1 MSAEIDLNVSLKNQ
15 VGVVEINRPPNNHF
29 DYKLISYIADCFDNF
44 DKDINCR
51 CIVLCSDGKHF
62 CAGANFGK
70 DRDMQDKAEP
80 YSELYTQA
88 VRLFKNKKPVIAAVQ
103 GGAIGGGLGLSL
115 VADFRIGCPESR
127 FSANFSRLGFHQG
140 FGTTVT
146 LPRVVGPQNAAMM
159 MLTGR
164 RLKGQE
170 AFDVGLI
177 DYLVPLNEVRS
188 KAIELAEE
196 ISESGPLAVQ
206 SIRATIRAGLAE
218 QVEEI
223 VSWELSEQVRLQ
235 STRDFKEGIKAS
247 LERRKPKFE
256 GS

>member
-70 DRDMQDKAEP
+70 DRDMQDKADP

-127 FSANFSRLGFHQG
+127 LSANFSRLGFHQG

-235 STRDFKEGIKAS
+235 STKDFKEGIKAS

>member
-1 MSAEIDLNVSLKNQ
+1 MSAEIDLKVSLENQ
-15 VGVVEINRPPNNHF
+15 VGIVEINRPPNNHF
-29 DYKLISYIADCFDNF
+29 DYKLISYIADSFDNF
-44 DKDINCR
+44 DKDIDCR
-51 CIVLCSDGKHF
+51 CIVLCSEGKHF

-70 DRDMQDKAEP
+70 DRDMQDKADP

-170 AFDVGLI
+170 SFDIGLI

-196 ISESGPLAVQ
+196 ISEAGPLAVQ

-223 VSWELSEQVRLQ
+223 VAWELSEQVRLQ
-235 STRDFKEGIKAS
+235 STKDFKEGIKAS

>member
-1 MSAEIDLNVSLKNQ
+1 MSTKVDINISLENKI
-15 VGVVEINRPPNNHF
+15 GIVEITRPPNNHF
-29 DYKLISYIADCFDNF
+29 DYKLISQIADCFEDF
-44 DKDINCR
+44 DKDKNCR
-51 CIVLCSDGKHF
+51 CIVLCSEGKHF

-70 DRDMQDKAEP
+70 DRDMQDKTDP
-80 YSELYTQA
+80 YSELYKQA
-88 VRLFKNKKPVIAAVQ
+88 VRLFKNNKPVIAAVQ

-115 VADFRIGCPESR
+115 IADFRIGCQESR

-146 LPRVVGPQNAAMM
+146 LPRVVGDQNAAMM

-170 AFDVGLI
+170 ALDIGLI
-177 DYLVPLNEVRS
+177 DYLVLKKEVRT

-206 SIRATIRAGLAE
+206 SIRATIRAGLAD

-223 VSWELSEQVRLQ
+223 VSKELSEQIRLQ
-235 STRDFKEGIKAS
+235 STNDFKEGINAS
-247 LERRKPKFE
+247 LERRKPKFG

>member
-1 MSAEIDLNVSLKNQ
+1 MSTKVDINISLENKI
-15 VGVVEINRPPNNHF
+15 GIVEINRPPNNHF
-29 DYKLISYIADCFDNF
+29 DYKLISQIADCFEDF
-44 DKDINCR
+44 DKDKNCR
-51 CIVLCSDGKHF
+51 CIVLCSEGKHF

-70 DRDMQDKAEP
+70 DRDMQDKTDP
-80 YSELYTQA
+80 YSELYKQA
-88 VRLFKNKKPVIAAVQ
+88 VRLFKNNKPVIAAVQ

-115 VADFRIGCPESR
+115 IADFRIGCQESR

-146 LPRVVGPQNAAMM
+146 LPRVVGDQNAAMM

-170 AFDVGLI
+170 ALDIGLI
-177 DYLVPLNEVRS
+177 DYLVLKKEVRT

-206 SIRATIRAGLAE
+206 SIRATIRAGLAD

-223 VSWELSEQVRLQ
+223 VSKELSEQMRLQ
-235 STRDFKEGIKAS
+235 STNDFKEGINAS
-247 LERRKPKFE
+247 LERRKPKFG

>member
-70 DRDMQDKAEP
+70 DRDMQDKADP

-115 VADFRIGCPESR
+115 VADFRIGCHESR

-146 LPRVVGPQNAAMM
+146 LPRVIGPQNAAMM

-188 KAIELAEE
+188 KAIVLAEE
-196 ISESGPLAVQ
+196 ISEAGPLAVQ

-235 STRDFKEGIKAS
+235 STKDFKEGIKAS

>member
-70 DRDMQDKAEP
+70 DRDMQDKADP

-146 LPRVVGPQNAAMM
+146 LPRVVGPQNASMM

-170 AFDVGLI
+170 SFDIGLI

-196 ISESGPLAVQ
+196 ISEAGPLAVQ

-235 STRDFKEGIKAS
+235 STKDFKVGIKAS

>member
-70 DRDMQDKAEP
+70 DRDMQDKADP

-88 VRLFKNKKPVIAAVQ
+88 VRLFKNMKPVIAAVQ

-196 ISESGPLAVQ
+196 ISESGPLAIQ

-235 STRDFKEGIKAS
+235 STKDFKEGIKAS

>member
-70 DRDMQDKAEP
+70 DRDMQDKADP

-235 STRDFKEGIKAS
+235 STKDFKEGIKAS
-247 LERRKPKFE
+247 LRRRKPKFE

>member
-1 MSAEIDLNVSLKNQ
+1 LKNQ

-70 DRDMQDKAEP
+70 DRDMQDKADP

-235 STRDFKEGIKAS
+235 STKDFKEGIKAS

>member
-1 MSAEIDLNVSLKNQ
+1 MSAEIDLNVSLENQ

-29 DYKLISYIADCFDNF
+29 DHKLISYIADCFDNF

-70 DRDMQDKAEP
+70 DRDMQDKADP

-146 LPRVVGPQNAAMM
+146 LPRVIGPQNAAMM

-170 AFDVGLI
+170 AFDIGLI
-177 DYLVPLNEVRS
+177 DYLVPLKEVRT

-196 ISESGPLAVQ
+196 ISEAGPLAVQ

-235 STRDFKEGIKAS
+235 STKDFKEGIKAS

>member
-70 DRDMQDKAEP
+70 DRDMQDNADP

-196 ISESGPLAVQ
+196 ISESGPLAIQ

-223 VSWELSEQVRLQ
+223 VAWELSEQVRLQ
-235 STRDFKEGIKAS
+235 STKDFKEGIKAS

>member
-1 MSAEIDLNVSLKNQ
+1 MSAEIDLNVSLTNQ

-70 DRDMQDKAEP
+70 DRDMQDKADP

-170 AFDVGLI
+170 AFDICLI
-177 DYLVPLNEVRS
+177 DYLVPLKEVRS

-196 ISESGPLAVQ
+196 ISEAGPLAVQ

-235 STRDFKEGIKAS
+235 STKDFKEGIKAS
-247 LERRKPKFE
+247 LERRNPKFE

>member
-70 DRDMQDKAEP
+70 DRDMQDKADP

-146 LPRVVGPQNAAMM
+146 LPRVIGPQNAAMM

-170 AFDVGLI
+170 AFDIGLI
-177 DYLVPLNEVRS
+177 DYLVPLNEVKS

-196 ISESGPLAVQ
+196 ISEAGPLAVQ

-235 STRDFKEGIKAS
+235 STKDFKEGIKAS

>member
-1 MSAEIDLNVSLKNQ
+1 MSAEIDLKVSLENQ
-15 VGVVEINRPPNNHF
+15 IGIVEINRPPNNHF

-51 CIVLCSDGKHF
+51 CIVLCSNGKHF

-70 DRDMQDKAEP
+70 DRDMQDKADP

-170 AFDVGLI
+170 SFDIGLI

-196 ISESGPLAVQ
+196 ISEAGPLAVQ

-223 VSWELSEQVRLQ
+223 VAWELSEQVRLQ
-235 STRDFKEGIKAS
+235 STKDFKEGIKAS

>member
-70 DRDMQDKAEP
+70 DRDMQDKADP

-164 RLKGQE
+164 RLKGKE

-177 DYLVPLNEVRS
+177 DYLVPLNEVKS

-235 STRDFKEGIKAS
+235 STKDFKEGIKAS

>member
-51 CIVLCSDGKHF
+51 CIVICSDGKHF

-235 STRDFKEGIKAS
+235 STKDFKEGIKAS

>member
-1 MSAEIDLNVSLKNQ
+1 MSAEIDLNVSLKHQ
-15 VGVVEINRPPNNHF
+15 VGVVEINSPPNNHF

-70 DRDMQDKAEP
+70 DRDMQDKADP

-235 STRDFKEGIKAS
+235 STKDFKEGIKAS

>member
-196 ISESGPLAVQ
+196 ISESGPLAIQ

-235 STRDFKEGIKAS
+235 STKDFKEGIKAS

>member
-1 MSAEIDLNVSLKNQ
+1 M
-15 VGVVEINRPPNNHF
+15 
-29 DYKLISYIADCFDNF
+29 
-44 DKDINCR
+44 
-51 CIVLCSDGKHF
+51 
-62 CAGANFGK
+62 
-70 DRDMQDKAEP
+70 
-80 YSELYTQA
+80 
-88 VRLFKNKKPVIAAVQ
+88 
-103 GGAIGGGLGLSL
+103 
-115 VADFRIGCPESR
+115 
-127 FSANFSRLGFHQG
+127 
-140 FGTTVT
+140 
-146 LPRVVGPQNAAMM
+146 PRVVGPQNAAMM

-235 STRDFKEGIKAS
+235 STKDFKEGIKAS

>member
-1 MSAEIDLNVSLKNQ
+1 MSAEIDLNVSLKKQ

-196 ISESGPLAVQ
+196 ISESGPLAIQ

-235 STRDFKEGIKAS
+235 STKDFKEGIKAS

>member
-1 MSAEIDLNVSLKNQ
+1 MSAEIDLHVSLKNQ

-177 DYLVPLNEVRS
+177 D
-188 KAIELAEE
+188 
-196 ISESGPLAVQ
+196 
-206 SIRATIRAGLAE
+206 
-218 QVEEI
+218 
-223 VSWELSEQVRLQ
+223 
-235 STRDFKEGIKAS
+235 
-247 LERRKPKFE
+247 
-256 GS
+256 

>member
-1 MSAEIDLNVSLKNQ
+1 MSAEIDLNVSLENQ
-15 VGVVEINRPPNNHF
+15 VGIVEINRPPNNHF

-51 CIVLCSDGKHF
+51 CIVLCSNGKHF

-70 DRDMQDKAEP
+70 DRDMQDKSDP

-170 AFDVGLI
+170 SFDIGLI
-177 DYLVPLNEVRS
+177 DYLVPLNKVRS

-196 ISESGPLAVQ
+196 ISEAGPLAVQ

-223 VSWELSEQVRLQ
+223 VAWELSEQVRLQ
-235 STRDFKEGIKAS
+235 STKDFKEGIKAS

>member
-1 MSAEIDLNVSLKNQ
+1 MSNNLDLNLFMENQ

-29 DYKLISYIADCFDNF
+29 DHQLISQIADSFEEF
-44 DKDINCR
+44 DKDNNCR
-51 CIVLCSDGKHF
+51 SIVLCSTGKHF

-70 DRDMQDKAEP
+70 DRDMQDKADP

-88 VRLFKNKKPVIAAVQ
+88 VRLFRNKKPVIAAVQ

-115 VADFRIGCPESR
+115 AADFRIGCSESR

-140 FGTTVT
+140 FGTTIT
-146 LPRVVGPQNAAMM
+146 LPKVVGNQNATMM

-164 RLKGQE
+164 RLKGEE
-170 AFDVGLI
+170 ALDIGLI
-177 DYLVPLNEVRS
+177 DYLVPHLEVRE

-196 ISESGPLAVQ
+196 ISQSGPLAIQ
-206 SIRATIRAGLAE
+206 SIRATIRSGLADK
-218 QVEEI
+218 VEEI
-223 VSWELSEQVRLQ
+223 VSWELSEQMRLQ
-235 STRDFKEGIKAS
+235 STDDFKEGIKAS
-247 LERRKPKFE
+247 LERRKPNFK

>member
-70 DRDMQDKAEP
+70 DRDMQDKADP

-196 ISESGPLAVQ
+196 ISEAGPLAVQ

-235 STRDFKEGIKAS
+235 STKDFKEGIKAS

>member
-223 VSWELSEQVRLQ
+223 VSWELSERVRLQ
-235 STRDFKEGIKAS
+235 STKDFKEGIKAS

>member
-70 DRDMQDKAEP
+70 DRDMQDKADP

-235 STRDFKEGIKAS
+235 STCLLYTSPSPRDS
-247 LERRKPKFE
+247 
-256 GS
+256 

>member
-1 MSAEIDLNVSLKNQ
+1 MSAEIDLKVSLENQ
-15 VGVVEINRPPNNHF
+15 VGIVEINRPPNNHF

-70 DRDMQDKAEP
+70 DRDMQDKADP
-80 YSELYTQA
+80 YSDLYSQA

-170 AFDVGLI
+170 SFDIGLI

-196 ISESGPLAVQ
+196 ISEAGPLAVQ

-223 VSWELSEQVRLQ
+223 VAWELSEQVRLQ
-235 STRDFKEGIKAS
+235 STKDFKEGIKAS

>member
-127 FSANFSRLGFHQG
+127 FSANFSRLGIHQG

-235 STRDFKEGIKAS
+235 STKDFKEGIKAS